1 MRYFK
6 DVRYPGFEPGSQAW
20 KACMLTNYTNNAEK
34 GGINY
39 IDIFPSH
46 KNILDQYH

>member
-1 MRYFK
+1 MRNFK
-6 DVRYPGFEPGSQAW
+6 DVRYPRFELESQAW

-34 GGINY
+34 DGINY

-46 KNILDQYH
+46 KNIHHKYY